1 MYWCVSCFSYHTI
14 GSILYYLKKNKIK
27 KNKISKWVYT
37 RIAHF
42 TDCDN
47 VFQLNNSDS
56 GNIVLIGKLDY
67 EDKEYCNLTLTV
79 NIENV

>member
-1 MYWCVSCFSYHTI
+1 MC
-14 GSILYYLKKNKIK
+14 ILLFLPYNWKYFILFKKKQNK
-27 KNKISKWVYT
+27 KNKISKSVYT